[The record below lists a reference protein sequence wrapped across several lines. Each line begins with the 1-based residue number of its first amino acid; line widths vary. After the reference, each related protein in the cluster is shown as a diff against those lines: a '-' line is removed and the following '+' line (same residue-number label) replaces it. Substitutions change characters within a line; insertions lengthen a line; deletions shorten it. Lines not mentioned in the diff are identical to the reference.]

1 MLQFFQ
7 RLSIRYLWALLL
19 VLPLA
24 TSSADQSTNEV
35 VAGSPIPIPSG
46 MNPSTDQ
53 GMELMVPGFKGGQVV
68 YQGGMNPREVIRF
81 YQKQMLLKGWHPYAS
96 LVTGGGLLVFTKSH
110 KSVLI
115 MVSESNGNTTLAIL
129 VGVMPPGPRYP

>member
-1 MLQFFQ
+1 
-7 RLSIRYLWALLL
+7 
-19 VLPLA
+19 
-24 TSSADQSTNEV
+24 
-35 VAGSPIPIPSG
+35 
-46 MNPSTDQ
+46 
-53 GMELMVPGFKGGQVV
+53 
-68 YQGGMNPREVIRF
+68 MNPREVIRF

-129 VGVMPPGPRYP
+129 VGVCPPVQDTRKCGMLPVSKIRQIPP